1 MLNGCSSPPANPWGG
16 DAGWI
21 WRCWRPRQSRRGSL
35 VRLGRPLWVALSRS
49 VQKVSAGPPKR
60 QRFALRLCPTR
71 TPPISRPGATYP
83 SRWSL
88 NAELWVRS
96 FQLLTHSSA
105 DDQDFAQNWMCWA
118 PAIADEYYFV
128 SSKHYFAQNK
138 ISNLTVIFS
147 RFIAEA
153 FSVSTETAD
162 RPPPRQR
169 IEPGG
174 VDV

>member
-1 MLNGCSSPPANPWGG
+1 MLNGCSSPPASPWGG

-71 TPPISRPGATYP
+71 TPPISRPGASYL

-105 DDQDFAQNWMCWA
+105 DDQILPGCPIFRGPELEEHILFASNFSSS
-118 PAIADEYYFV
+118 DED
-128 SSKHYFAQNK
+128 KT
-138 ISNLTVIFS
+138 SNLTAIFTQ
-147 RFIAEA
+147 FIAEA
-153 FSVSTETAD
+153 SPVYSCAEGGSHP
-162 RPPPRQR
+162 RPC
-169 IEPGG
+169 IEPL
-174 VDV
+174 VKL